1 MNLIV
6 FLLFIFISSC
16 VQIEIRDKRPTA
28 PRYTPKPQEAPKPKE
43 LPRNI
48 PREDQVVV
56 AMPVKGTPV
65 KSGRGYFINTS
76 CDEFFRALENGKVL
90 YAGDDL
96 KVYGLVVMVEQ
107 ENGYI
112 SVYTR
117 AGSLFVKKGER
128 VKKSQV
134 LGSVGKYG
142 RECGIGFELRL
153 QDGSPI
159 SFEFSR

>member
-1 MNLIV
+1 MVPIV

-16 VQIEIRDKRPTA
+16 VQIEIREKRPTA
-28 PRYTPKPQEAPKPKE
+28 PRYTPKPQEAPEPKE
-43 LPRNI
+43 PPKDLPKEK
-48 PREDQVVV
+48 PVV
-56 AMPVKGTPV
+56 APMPVKGTPL

-76 CDEFFRALENGKVL
+76 CNEFFRALENGKVL
-90 YAGDDL
+90 YAEDDL
-96 KVYGLVVMVEQ
+96 KGYGLVVMVEQ

-134 LGSVGKYG
+134 LGKVGKHK
-142 RECGIGFELRL
+142 ENCGIGFELRL